1 VFPNPEMFDPSRWYN
16 ATSDDAYTAFS
27 IGPRTCLG
35 RKFSL
40 TEGVCWIAHI
50 MKNFTVEPL
59 LAEGEDLNTWKQRNL
74 EKGIF
79 KLSFSIGGSPLTFKR
94 R

>member
-1 VFPNPEMFDPSRWYN
+1 MYKPSRWYD

-27 IGPRTCLG
+27 IGPRTCIG

-50 MKNFTVEPL
+50 MKNFMVEPL
-59 LAEGEDLNTWKQRNL
+59 LSDGEDLDGWKRRNL
-74 EKGIF
+74 DI
-79 KLSFSIGGSPLTFKR
+79 
-94 R
+94 

>member
-1 VFPNPEMFDPSRWYN
+1 SFLFVEYNPRVFPNPDVFDPSRWYN

-27 IGPRTCLG
+27 IGPRTCIG

-50 MKNFTVEPL
+50 MKNF
-59 LAEGEDLNTWKQRNL
+59 
-74 EKGIF
+74 
-79 KLSFSIGGSPLTFKR
+79 
-94 R
+94 